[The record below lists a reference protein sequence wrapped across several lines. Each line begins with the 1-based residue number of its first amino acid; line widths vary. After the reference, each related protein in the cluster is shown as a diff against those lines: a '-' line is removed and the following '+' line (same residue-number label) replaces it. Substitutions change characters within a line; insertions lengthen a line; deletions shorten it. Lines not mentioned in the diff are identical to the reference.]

1 MGNGVMLETALSKNR
16 IKMEIEKVQQA
27 SPVRNLLLGLI
38 GVVVLASGCQTNQ
51 SMNPAVL
58 DNTKFMSLWETYSD
72 CKLTSDFD
80 RAHVDMK
87 RLSSA
92 AMLDQQSDKYD
103 GFVLPLPEQLERL
116 VSNPANRLAVDIQA
130 MTAACSLHT
139 GQLALHKGQ
148 VDEARHAFT
157 SILTLSQNLSPYYI
171 LQAKRFLTELE
182 RGIDIAAKK
191 P

>member
-1 MGNGVMLETALSKNR
+1 
-16 IKMEIEKVQQA
+16 MEIEKVQPA
-27 SPVRNLLLGLI
+27 SPVRNLLLRLI

-51 SMNPAVL
+51 SINPAVL

-87 RLSSA
+87 QLSSA
-92 AMLDQQSDKYD
+92 ARLDQQNDQYD

-139 GQLALHKGQ
+139 GQLALHKGH
-148 VDEARHAFT
+148 VDEARHAFA
-157 SILTLSQNLSPYYI
+157 SILILNQNLSPYYI

-182 RGIDIAAKK
+182 RGIDLAAKR